1 MNALRAR
8 LRRDGRDVTAVAR
21 EAGLS
26 RQAIYRML
34 DPSWDP
40 LPAGF
45 RAVARVLG
53 VDPVA
58 LLSGASG
65 IAVAEA
71 VATLREAAGGD
82 ARAFERLP
90 VQLSRPDVATATWQ
104 AAFGEVEQRLV
115 LAAAAMAA
123 VVWPGRRMAAWVAVR
138 APTLSPSTAFFFGVP
153 GMPPERVVEATPEP
167 MKRLNVFGAFSAR
180 RFADEERSAEPA
192 ARKVRRKT

>member
-90 VQLSRPDVATATWQ
+90 MQLSRPDVATATWQ

-115 LAAAAMAA
+115 LAAAAAA
-123 VVWPGRRMAAWVAVR
+123 AAVWPGRRMAAWVAVR
-138 APTLSPSTAFFFGVP
+138 APTLSPSSAFFFGVP
-153 GMPPERVVEATPEP
+153 GLPPERVVEATPES
-167 MKRLNVFGAFSAR
+167 MKRLNVFGVFSLR
-180 RFADEERSAEPA
+180 QFAAEELAEPA
-192 ARKVRRKT
+192 GRRPRGKKA